1 MTEDDL
7 ALLADLHR
15 HNDRLG
21 PGGEAETLRALE
33 MTGLDLAAPLR
44 VADVGCGTGA
54 SALVLAK
61 ALRCPIVAV
70 DLMPEFLD
78 GLRTRAERT
87 GLADRIETV
96 EGSLDALPFET
107 ESLDLLWSEG
117 AIYRGGFAEGLRM
130 WRRFLKPGGVLA
142 VTEISWT
149 TDERPAE
156 IEYHWSREYPDIA
169 TVGTKL
175 RQIEAAGYEPLG
187 HFMLDAACWA
197 AYYGPL
203 RAGFEPF
210 LERHAESEAARAIVE
225 AEGREMQLHEQYGS
239 YFNYVFYVARRSE
252 DDDLTIR
259 RSDRST

>member
-1 MTEDDL
+1 MADSDF
-7 ALLADLHR
+7 ALLVDLHR
-15 HNDRLG
+15 RNDRLG
-21 PGGEAETLRALE
+21 PGGDAETLRALE

-61 ALRCPIVAV
+61 ALRRPIVAV
-70 DLMPEFLD
+70 DLMPEFLE
-78 GLRTRAERT
+78 GLRTRAERA

-117 AIYRGGFAEGLRM
+117 AIYLVGFAEGLRT

-142 VTEISWT
+142 VTEITWT
-149 TDERPAE
+149 TDQRPAE
-156 IEYHWSREYPDIA
+156 LDAHWTREYPGIA

-187 HFMLDAACWA
+187 HFMLPPACWD

-210 LERHAESEAARAIVE
+210 LARHGESEAARAIVE
-225 AEGREMQLHEQYGS
+225 AESHEMRLHEQYGS
-239 YFNYVFYVARRSE
+239 FFTYAFYVARRSAG
-252 DDDLTIR
+252 DDPMIR
-259 RSDRST
+259 